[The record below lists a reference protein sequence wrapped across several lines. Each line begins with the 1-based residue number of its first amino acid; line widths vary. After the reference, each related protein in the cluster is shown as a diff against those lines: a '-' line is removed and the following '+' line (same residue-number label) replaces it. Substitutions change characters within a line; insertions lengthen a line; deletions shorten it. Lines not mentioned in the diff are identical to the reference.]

1 MPKKKTKEKYH
12 FKKLLRIFIPFLV
25 LVIYLWTSYVYI
37 YYKIGSTALPATD
50 TTYSFD
56 INPLQ
61 SENNLMYAALGDS
74 LTAGVGVDTYT
85 QSYPYVLA
93 QKIAVSYDNLT
104 LKDFSY
110 PGAKTSNIIDDLL
123 TPVITSQPDVV
134 TILIGINDIH
144 GRVSPETFNN
154 NYRYILERL
163 EKETTA
169 KIYLISI
176 PYLGSHSLLLPPFNY
191 YFHFRVDQ
199 YNKII
204 KSLAHTYNLNYIDI
218 TSPTAQISQLNS
230 YYAADLFHP
239 NANIY
244 ALWAHIMYDNLGQ

>member
-1 MPKKKTKEKYH
+1 MTKKKTKEKFH
-12 FKKLLRIFIPFLV
+12 LKKFLRIFIPFLV
-25 LVIYLWTSYVYI
+25 IVIYLWTSYVYI

-50 TTYSFD
+50 TTYSFA
-56 INPLQ
+56 INPSQ
-61 SENNLMYAALGDS
+61 SENNLIYAALGDS
-74 LTAGVGVDTYT
+74 LTAGVGVMTYA

-93 QKIAVSYDNLT
+93 EKIATRYDNVT
-104 LKDFSY
+104 FKDFSY

-123 TPVITSQPDVV
+123 TPAIASQPDVV
-134 TILIGINDIH
+134 TVLIGINDIH
-144 GRVSPETFNN
+144 GRVSPETFND

-163 EKETTA
+163 QSETTA

-191 YFHFRVDQ
+191 YFHFRVNQ

-218 TSPTAQISQLNS
+218 TSPTAQISKFNA
-230 YYAADLFHP
+230 YYSSDLFHP
-239 NANIY
+239 TAKIYKLWANI
-244 ALWAHIMYDNLGQ
+244 IYDNLGQ